1 MQTQQPGADAAER
14 ADRRAGGAPRGA
26 AAQVSVRSTAPIVY
40 TLHSGA
46 LVYPT
51 GERNGIWMEV
61 DDENGNRGWMSSAY
75 STPR

>member
-1 MQTQQPGADAAER
+1 VQAR
-14 ADRRAGGAPRGA
+14 
-26 AAQVSVRSTAPIVY
+26 IVY

-51 GERNGIWMEV
+51 GQRNGVWMEV

-75 STPR
+75 ATPR